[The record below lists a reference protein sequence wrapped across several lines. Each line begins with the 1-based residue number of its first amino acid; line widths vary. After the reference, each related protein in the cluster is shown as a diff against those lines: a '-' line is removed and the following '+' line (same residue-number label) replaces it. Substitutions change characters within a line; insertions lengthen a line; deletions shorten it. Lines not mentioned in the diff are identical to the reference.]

1 MTNEELSNEFDILI
15 NNINTGLEFDEYEKS
30 MFLTKAQED
39 IVTSLYRGNLIGESF
54 ERTEEL
60 RRYLSDLVNTY
71 DTSEKLECDGIT
83 NNSYFFK
90 IPDDVLFIT
99 YEAVVSQDEKLGCSK
114 NTTMEVVPVTQDEF
128 HRIRNN
134 PFRMPNKRRVLRLDI
149 QNQIVELVSYYEID
163 KYIIRYLK
171 RPDPIILTDLPQGLS
186 INKDELTKATECKL
200 NPAIH
205 RMILDVAVNMAIKSR
220 VPSTGK

>member
-15 NNINTGLEFDEYEKS
+15 NNINVGLEFDEYEKS

-71 DTSEKLECDGIT
+71 NTSEKLECEGIT

-149 QNQIVELVSYYEID
+149 QDQIVELISYYEID

-171 RPDPIILTDLPQGLS
+171 KPDPIVLTNLPQGLS
-186 INKDELTKATECKL
+186 INKETIATECKL
-200 NPAIH
+200 NPAVH
-205 RMILDVAVNMAIKSR
+205 RTILEVAVNMAIKSR

>member
-1 MTNEELSNEFDILI
+1 MTNEEFSNEFDILI
-15 NNINTGLEFDEYEKS
+15 NNINVGLEFDEYEKS

-39 IVTSLYRGNLIGESF
+39 VVTSLYRGNLIGESF

-71 DTSEKLECDGIT
+71 NTNEKLECDGIT

-90 IPDDVLFIT
+90 IPKDILFIT

-149 QNQIVELVSYYEID
+149 QNQIVELISYYEID

-171 RPDPIILTDLPQGLS
+171 KPDPIILTDLPQGLS
-186 INKDELTKATECKL
+186 INEKSKATECKL

-205 RMILDVAVNMAIKSR
+205 RTILEVAVNMAIKSR

>member
-1 MTNEELSNEFDILI
+1 
-15 NNINTGLEFDEYEKS
+15 

-71 DTSEKLECDGIT
+71 DTNEKLECNGIT
-83 NNSYFFK
+83 INSYFFK

>member
-1 MTNEELSNEFDILI
+1 MTNEEFSNEFDILI
-15 NNINTGLEFDEYEKS
+15 NNINVGLEFDEYEKS
-30 MFLTKAQED
+30 LFLTKAQED
-39 IVTSLYRGNLIGESF
+39 VVTSLYRGNLIGESF

-71 DTSEKLECDGIT
+71 NTNEKLVCDGIT

-90 IPDDVLFIT
+90 IPKDILFIT

-114 NTTMEVVPVTQDEF
+114 NTTMEVVPITQDEF

-149 QNQIVELVSYYEID
+149 QDQIVELISYYEID
-163 KYIIRYLK
+163 EYIIRYLK
-171 RPDPIILTDLPQGLS
+171 KPDPIILTDLPQGLS
-186 INKDELTKATECKL
+186 INEKPKATECKL

-205 RMILDVAVNMAIKSR
+205 RTILEVAVNMAIKSR